1 MVASEDRMQMRKQRE
16 DQHFSEADLEVANL
30 TKELFVTP
38 PVEWTQ
44 CIKEGQVIPLHK
56 KGPRNNLNNY
66 RGVCLLAM
74 ASRIL
79 ARVLATRL
87 RDWAETL
94 NLLGEIQ
101 QGFRE
106 GRSTADA
113 AQLFIRIHE
122 EMQGTMEDRE
132 KRPEDPVATLLDIT
146 EAYPRVNRPCLWS
159 LLSKLGV
166 GNRMLRTLEGIHEQ
180 TEYRISGKEEDGEP
194 WTPKGV

>member
-1 MVASEDRMQMRKQRE
+1 MKDGAPG
-16 DQHFSEADLEVANL
+16 ADGVRISFVKCADKKTKDLVANL

-94 NLLGEIQ
+94 NLLGEI
-101 QGFRE
+101 
-106 GRSTADA
+106 
-113 AQLFIRIHE
+113 
-122 EMQGTMEDRE
+122 
-132 KRPEDPVATLLDIT
+132 
-146 EAYPRVNRPCLWS
+146 
-159 LLSKLGV
+159 
-166 GNRMLRTLEGIHEQ
+166 
-180 TEYRISGKEEDGEP
+180 
-194 WTPKGV
+194 